1 MTKKPSLVSRF
12 LVLINALLLFALF
25 LIMGGYFP
33 IKGLLP
39 GVLVPVLSFI
49 NIGFFFYWILRMRWP
64 FLLFL
69 VFFLLNFQEWNRLYK
84 FPNNA
89 IVVADGFKVM
99 SYNVRLFNQ
108 YNWLK
113 ETQVPLQIEQF
124 IYAEDPDIICL
135 QEYSSST
142 APALIKYP
150 YRYLKT
156 AAAFGN
162 NGVGIFSKFPL
173 LRTGQID
180 FENSS
185 NGGVYADIR
194 YRKDTLRV
202 YNLHLESFQL
212 QRTDSLVDQN
222 SSARFLNRLDGVY
235 EKQLDQIVQWQHLEN
250 FNEYPSVICVD
261 MNNTAFSK
269 AYRNLRGRHVDA
281 FEATGRGFGATYN
294 LGGIP
299 YRIDFI
305 FSPSR
310 IKVLEYT
317 THEVDLSDHKPISAK
332 LNWD

>member
-222 SSARFLNRLDGVY
+222 SSARFLYRLDGVY
-235 EKQLDQIVQWQHLEN
+235 EKQLDQIKSNQ
-250 FNEYPSVICVD
+250 
-261 MNNTAFSK
+261 
-269 AYRNLRGRHVDA
+269 
-281 FEATGRGFGATYN
+281 GFGGAGGPSFGVAWYN
-294 LGGIP
+294 LTPVRDYLI
-299 YRIDFI
+299 YNKNSTKDFPTKTYFKDI
-305 FSPSR
+305 IRDMEEELTKLRENTKSLNEKNKS
-310 IKVLEYT
+310 
-317 THEVDLSDHKPISAK
+317 LSTEIYSLRKKAS
-332 LNWD
+332 